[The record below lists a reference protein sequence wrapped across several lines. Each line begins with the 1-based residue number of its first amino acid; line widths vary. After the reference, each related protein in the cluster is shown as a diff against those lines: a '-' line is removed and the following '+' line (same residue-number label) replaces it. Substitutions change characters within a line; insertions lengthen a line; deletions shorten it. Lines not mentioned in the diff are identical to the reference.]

1 MTCLSGFLV
10 LHGPS
15 AWAIATRLAM
25 DLRSDGVQARPV
37 GVERISAADWE
48 ARLPGVEGLVVV
60 YDGRTWIQE
69 PMYSAL
75 FAISPD
81 RPVVFVRSRSS
92 RFAPDFMQ
100 FLVVPLFDDTTF
112 NHYQPQGLS
121 GYKLVVEALGIFR
134 PPRDARRRG
143 FAFVSYAGTDKQE
156 VHERLVPAL
165 AANDVGF
172 FDYRFTA
179 RLNERRL
186 EREIERRVQRSAV
199 LVLYATN
206 RWPASPYTAL
216 ERALAEEM
224 GRPIV
229 AVLPSDTDNSLDF
242 GGTHCRFEGDAE
254 SNASALRSAIEQ
266 AIGAKLP
273 SNARKRAKRDGAS

>member
-25 DLRSDGVQARPV
+25 DLRSDGVQARPIEM
-37 GVERISAADWE
+37 ERISAGDWQ
-48 ARLPGVEGLVVV
+48 AGLPGVEGLVVV

-75 FAISPD
+75 FAVFQD

-100 FLVVPLFDDTTF
+100 FVVVPLFDGTAF
-112 NHYQPQGLS
+112 SHYQPQGLS
-121 GYKLVVEALGIFR
+121 GYKLVVEALGVFSL
-134 PPRDARRRG
+134 PRDARRRG
-143 FAFVSYAGTDKQE
+143 FAFISYAGADKQE

-165 AANDVGF
+165 AANNIGF

-179 RLNERRL
+179 RLDERRL

-199 LVLYATN
+199 LVLYATS
-206 RWPASPYTAL
+206 RWPTSPYTML
-216 ERALAEEM
+216 ERAIAEEM

-229 AVLPSDTDNSLDF
+229 AVLPSGAGNSLEF
-242 GGTHCRFEGDAE
+242 SGTHCRFGRNAE
-254 SNASALRSAIEQ
+254 KNASALRSAIEQ
-266 AIGAKLP
+266 AVGAKL
-273 SNARKRAKRDGAS
+273 SGIAGKRTNRDA